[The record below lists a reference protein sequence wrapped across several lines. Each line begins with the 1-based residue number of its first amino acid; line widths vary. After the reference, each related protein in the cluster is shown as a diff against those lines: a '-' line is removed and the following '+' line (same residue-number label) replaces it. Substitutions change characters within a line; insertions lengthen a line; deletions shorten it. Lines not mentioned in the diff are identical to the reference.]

1 MPSLCCVTLNLSFSD
16 QTTYSAHSRKH
27 LAFTGGKGI
36 AIMHNRNIITNRK
49 RIHNHHS
56 RYMSV
61 IAAVLDIPGIL
72 RRTDQRILELLYP
85 LHCPVC
91 DRVAP
96 AGRRICGSCMPE
108 LFYVQEP
115 ACRRCGKP
123 ITDIRKEFCTD
134 CSKKHAMALTQGK
147 AVWIY
152 EGPIV
157 QSLYRFK
164 YQNRREYARAY
175 AQEIALRY
183 GAWICARKVEALIPV
198 PLHRNRKKSRGYN
211 QAECVAAEL
220 GRILELPVRTDILR
234 RVTDTAAQKTLD
246 RKERKNN
253 LKKAFKTTQ
262 NIVQLRKVLVI
273 DDIYTTG
280 TTVDAV
286 ASVLHRAGVAE
297 VYSCCISIGR
307 GN

>member
-1 MPSLCCVTLNLSFSD
+1 
-16 QTTYSAHSRKH
+16 
-27 LAFTGGKGI
+27 
-36 AIMHNRNIITNRK
+36 MHKRNQITDKTTNRK
-49 RIHNHHS
+49 RNHNRHS
-56 RYMSV
+56 RYSPV
-61 IAAVLDIPGIL
+61 ISGLLDIPEIL
-72 RRTDQRILELLYP
+72 RWTDCFLLELLYP

-96 AGRRICGSCMPE
+96 AGRQICVSCMQK
-108 LFYVQEP
+108 LLSVQEP
-115 ACRRCGKP
+115 VCRRCGKP
-123 ITDIRKEFCTD
+123 VTDARKEFCTD
-134 CSKKHAMALTQGK
+134 CAGKHAMALTQGK

-152 EGPIV
+152 EGAVV

-175 AQEIALRY
+175 AQEIGLCY
-183 GAWICARKVEALIPV
+183 GAWIRARGIEAVIPV

-220 GRILELPVRTDILR
+220 GRMMDLPVRTDILR
-234 RVTDTAAQKTLD
+234 RVTDTTAQKTLD

-280 TTVDAV
+280 ATIDAV

-297 VYSCCISIGR
+297 IYSCCISIGR